1 VHVVLAEARVL
12 YPGSSG
18 IVVHRSVA
26 RGSLLPDDDGVL
38 YAPEDMQAEVTFSRT
53 LDSLEAEQRS
63 QLDAL
68 EAEGLGSVPRIS
80 LRIDP
85 REARVVAY
93 LCDRN
98 SGAVLAS
105 AQCTPTMVAA
115 PILAAPAE
123 STPAPREGGR

>member
-1 VHVVLAEARVL
+1 VYVGL
-12 YPGSSG
+12 YGSAGTFRTWLSD
-18 IVVHRSVA
+18 HSVA
-26 RGSLLPDDDGVL
+26 PFVD
-38 YAPEDMQAEVTFSRT
+38 QT
-53 LDSLEAEQRS
+53 LSSDYG
-63 QLDAL
+63 LDAL